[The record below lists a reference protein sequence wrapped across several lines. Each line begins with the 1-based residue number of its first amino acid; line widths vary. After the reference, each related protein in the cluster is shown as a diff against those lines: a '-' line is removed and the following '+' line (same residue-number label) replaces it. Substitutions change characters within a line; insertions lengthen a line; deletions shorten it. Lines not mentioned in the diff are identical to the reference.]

1 MEKREIP
8 MYYLRITAY
17 ADELLASLNT
27 LPGWPE
33 RVKTMQ
39 ANWIGKSLGVDVIF
53 PADAVS
59 GMPQALKVFTTR
71 ADTLL
76 GVTYVAVAAEHPVA
90 LHAAKNNPDL
100 AEFIECMPSW
110 RHHGGGTRDTGKE
123 GHANGTVCPPSR

>member
-1 MEKREIP
+1 

-53 PADAVS
+53 PADAAS

-76 GVTYVAVAAEHPVA
+76 GRY
-90 LHAAKNNPDL
+90 L
-100 AEFIECMPSW
+100 
-110 RHHGGGTRDTGKE
+110 RRGGGGAPGCAACGKKQ
-123 GHANGTVCPPSR
+123 S